1 MQTPWEMW
9 KKGFGAWE
17 STTASYLDKVL
28 KNPSV
33 LTPAGALLTAAMK
46 TKAAGDRAAASW
58 WGALGLPTKRDQER
72 ALHKLDRLESLL
84 YDLEERL
91 DELGTRP
98 TAAGAAPAG
107 PAGARA
113 TATAGGAPEG
123 QA

>member
-33 LTPAGALLTAAMK
+33 LTPAGAFLTAMMK

-72 ALHKLDRLESLL
+72 ALHKLGRLESLL
-84 YDLEERL
+84 YDLEERIE
-91 DELGTRP
+91 DLGARTGRTVSP
-98 TAAGAAPAG
+98 GPNGAGAG
-107 PAGARA
+107 DR
-113 TATAGGAPEG
+113 APEAQG
-123 QA
+123 G